1 MILVSA
7 ALVLAAIVLLI
18 AGVVLGMAF
27 LVMWSIVISVLSAVC
42 LLIGALLRRHE
53 LFPAGGRAAVEAH
66 QAAVAPQMVPH
77 MAPQMAHAGM
87 PVYGA
92 PTVMAPASPVP
103 PTIPPTYPPNPTVTA
118 PVPVPGL
125 GPDSIV
131 LVIPGRKRFHRSGCR
146 QLVGRE
152 TEELTV
158 EEAREEGFTPC
169 TTCVVDAA
177 ADDTWATTVQ
187 EARVEP
193 ADTPGRAGSVPPA
206 ASTPPVA
213 PVVPPVAPSLEP
225 SESTAVFRAEPPSAG
240 WPEPVPSDRPATSG
254 GWPEPVRPAEPVG
267 RKEPSARVN
276 PYAKGDS
283 AARAKPGEAEAES
296 PVPAFEAARS
306 EDAEPRSAR
315 PQSGKPEAA
324 KPQAVTSE
332 AATSE
337 AAESEAADFEA
348 AKPEATAPEAA
359 PGAAKFEA
367 AAPEAAPEAAK
378 LKAAAPEAAPGA
390 AIKTGRPEG
399 APGVAKFE
407 AAKSEAAPEA
417 GASKPSAKEQAEPA
431 EAGPEPAEGLVKP
444 SIAIPE
450 ASSSWNAFSRPT
462 ASPVAEKE
470 EAGEDRDG
478 DTVERKL
485 PPPMVKVMEG
495 TRRYHAPD
503 CPLIKGEEDG
513 IETMSEPAAEEAGLT
528 PCTVCDKS

>member
-66 QAAVAPQMVPH
+66 HAAVAPQLM
-77 MAPQMAHAGM
+77 PQMAHAGM

-92 PTVMAPASPVP
+92 PTVVPPTPPASPA
-103 PTIPPTYPPNPTVTA
+103 YPPNPTVSA
-118 PVPVPGL
+118 PMPVPGL

-158 EEAREEGFTPC
+158 EEAREEGFSPC

-177 ADDTWATTVQ
+177 TDDTWATTVQ

-193 ADTPGRAGSVPPA
+193 ADTPGRAGPVPPA
-206 ASTPPVA
+206 ASTPPVV
-213 PVVPPVAPSLEP
+213 PPTVVPPVAPPAAPSLE
-225 SESTAVFRAEPPSAG
+225 SSDTTAVFRADSGSTG
-240 WPEPVPSDRPATSG
+240 WPEPVAPRRPASPG
-254 GWPEPVRPAEPVG
+254 GWPEPVRPAETKAEPVT
-267 RKEPSARVN
+267 RVN
-276 PYAKGDS
+276 PYAKVEPEPKS
-283 AARAKPGEAEAES
+283 A
-296 PVPAFEAARS
+296 VPSFAAAP
-306 EDAEPRSAR
+306 AEPQKPAEPVKSTE
-315 PQSGKPEAA
+315 PQKRTEPREPAEPQKRAEHREPAEPQKPAEPEAA
-324 KPQAVTSE
+324 KASPKVDSPEPE
-332 AATSE
+332 APK
-337 AAESEAADFEA
+337 AAE
-348 AKPEATAPEAA
+348 APE
-359 PGAAKFEA
+359 
-367 AAPEAAPEAAK
+367 PE
-378 LKAAAPEAAPGA
+378 
-390 AIKTGRPEG
+390 
-399 APGVAKFE
+399 VD
-407 AAKSEAAPEA
+407 
-417 GASKPSAKEQAEPA
+417 EPA
-431 EAGPEPAEGLVKP
+431 DEVASPPRSGKP

-450 ASSSWNAFSRPT
+450 ASSSWNAFSRPSAPADDT
-462 ASPVAEKE
+462 LAEAEDAPEAPEAVE
-470 EAGEDRDG
+470 EEDGEDRDG

-503 CPLIKGEEDG
+503 CPLIKGEDDG
-513 IETMSEPAAEEAGLT
+513 IETMSLPAAEEAGLT

>member
-66 QAAVAPQMVPH
+66 QAAVAPQMAPH

-92 PTVMAPASPVP
+92 PPVMAPAAPVP
-103 PTIPPTYPPNPTVTA
+103 PTAPPTYPPHPTVTA

-206 ASTPPVA
+206 ASTPPVV
-213 PVVPPVAPSLEP
+213 PVVPPAAPSLES

-240 WPEPVPSDRPATSG
+240 WPEPVPSDRSETPRPAASS
-254 GWPEPVRPAEPVG
+254 GWPEPVRPAEPVA
-267 RKEPSARVN
+267 RKESPARGN
-276 PYAKGDS
+276 PYAKADS
-283 AARAKPGEAEAES
+283 AARAKTEKEPEAAS
-296 PVPAFEAARS
+296 PVPAFEAAKPDDDRPEPVKPEAVKS
-306 EDAEPRSAR
+306 EAGTPKAADAAKPVADEPVGAEAETASEAVK
-315 PQSGKPEAA
+315 PKAEKPEAA
-324 KPQAVTSE
+324 SETAKLKPVKPEAVPE
-332 AATSE
+332 AAKVE
-337 AAESEAADFEA
+337 ADEPEASAPSAKERSEAAD
-348 AKPEATAPEAA
+348 
-359 PGAAKFEA
+359 
-367 AAPEAAPEAAK
+367 
-378 LKAAAPEAAPGA
+378 
-390 AIKTGRPEG
+390 
-399 APGVAKFE
+399 
-407 AAKSEAAPEA
+407 
-417 GASKPSAKEQAEPA
+417 
-431 EAGPEPAEGLVKP
+431 GPVKP
-444 SIAIPE
+444 AITIPE
-450 ASSSWNAFSRPT
+450 ASSSWNAFSRPAAPPT
-462 ASPVAEKE
+462 AAKEEAEEE

-495 TRRYHAPD
+495 TRRYHTPD
-503 CPLIKGEEDG
+503 CPLIKGDDDG
-513 IETMSEPAAEEAGLT
+513 IETMSQPAAEEAGLT
-528 PCTVCDKS
+528 PCTVCDKA

>member
-66 QAAVAPQMVPH
+66 QAAIAPQLM
-77 MAPQMAHAGM
+77 PQMAHAGM

-92 PTVMAPASPVP
+92 PTVMAPMPPVP
-103 PTIPPTYPPNPTVTA
+103 PTVSPAYPPNPTVSA
-118 PVPVPGL
+118 PMPAPGL

-169 TTCVVDAA
+169 TTCVVDAVT
-177 ADDTWATTVQ
+177 DDTWATTVQ

-193 ADTPGRAGSVPPA
+193 ADTPGRAGPVPPA

-213 PVVPPVAPSLEP
+213 PAVVSPAVPAAAPSLE
-225 SESTAVFRAEPPSAG
+225 SGESTAVFRAEPSSTG
-240 WPEPVPSDRPATSG
+240 WPEPVASSRSEARPTSSG
-254 GWPEPVRPAEPVG
+254 GWPESVRPAEPAA
-267 RKEPSARVN
+267 KAESATRAN
-276 PYAKGDS
+276 PYAKAEPKS
-283 AARAKPGEAEAES
+283 AVPSFAAASETMKPAD
-296 PVPAFEAARS
+296 P
-306 EDAEPRSAR
+306 EDAVPEPSPKKDKPAE
-315 PQSGKPEAA
+315 PDSPEPEA
-324 KPQAVTSE
+324 SE
-332 AATSE
+332 A
-337 AAESEAADFEA
+337 
-348 AKPEATAPEAA
+348 
-359 PGAAKFEA
+359 
-367 AAPEAAPEAAK
+367 
-378 LKAAAPEAAPGA
+378 L
-390 AIKTGRPEG
+390 
-399 APGVAKFE
+399 
-407 AAKSEAAPEA
+407 
-417 GASKPSAKEQAEPA
+417 QAETDQ
-431 EAGPEPAEGLVKP
+431 PEPTTSTKP
-444 SIAIPE
+444 AIAIPE
-450 ASSSWNAFSRPT
+450 ASSSWNAFSR
-462 ASPVAEKE
+462 AAAAAERAPAPAPAAAE
-470 EAGEDRDG
+470 EAEVEETYVEEVAVEEGEDGEDRDG

-495 TRRYHAPD
+495 TKRYHSPE

-513 IETMSEPAAEEAGLT
+513 IETMSLPAAEEAGLT

>member
-66 QAAVAPQMVPH
+66 QAAVAPQMVLH

-92 PTVMAPASPVP
+92 PTAMPPTAPVP
-103 PTIPPTYPPNPTVTA
+103 PAASPAYPPNPTVTA

-169 TTCVVDAA
+169 TTCVVDAVT
-177 ADDTWATTVQ
+177 DDTWAATVQ

-206 ASTPPVA
+206 ASTPPV
-213 PVVPPVAPSLEP
+213 VPPAAPSLEP
-225 SESTAVFRAEPPSAG
+225 SDTTAVFHAEPPSAG
-240 WPEPVPSDRPATSG
+240 WPEPVPSDRPETSRPPVPG
-254 GWPEPVRPAEPVG
+254 GWPEPVRPTEPAA
-267 RKEPSARVN
+267 RKETPARVN
-276 PYAKGDS
+276 PYAKAD
-283 AARAKPGEAEAES
+283 ADARAKEPEAES
-296 PVPAFEAARS
+296 PVPSFEAAKSEEATPRPVKPEAFKPAAVRS
-306 EDAEPRSAR
+306 EAGEPEGGTPEGVKPEVVRSEAGKPEVGKSAAVGSKAAKPEAFKPEVGESEAFKAEAATSEVGKPGA
-315 PQSGKPEAA
+315 GKPEAA
-324 KPQAVTSE
+324 KLYAVE
-332 AATSE
+332 
-337 AAESEAADFEA
+337 
-348 AKPEATAPEAA
+348 PEAGKSAA
-359 PGAAKFEA
+359 ASEA
-367 AAPEAAPEAAK
+367 AAP
-378 LKAAAPEAAPGA
+378 
-390 AIKTGRPEG
+390 
-399 APGVAKFE
+399 
-407 AAKSEAAPEA
+407 
-417 GASKPSAKEQAEPA
+417 KPSAKERASEPA
-431 EAGPEPAEGLVKP
+431 GEPAKP

-462 ASPVAEKE
+462 VSPEAEVAEE
-470 EAGEDRDG
+470 EEVVGEDRDG

-513 IETMSEPAAEEAGLT
+513 IETMSKPAAEEAGLT

>member
-1 MILVSA
+1 
-7 ALVLAAIVLLI
+7 
-18 AGVVLGMAF
+18 MAF

-66 QAAVAPQMVPH
+66 QAAVATQMAPH

-92 PTVMAPASPVP
+92 PTAMPTAPPVP
-103 PTIPPTYPPNPTVTA
+103 PTASPAYPPNPTVTA

-158 EEAREEGFTPC
+158 EEAREEGFSPC

-206 ASTPPVA
+206 ASTPPVVPPA
-213 PVVPPVAPSLEP
+213 APPVAPSLEP
-225 SESTAVFRAEPPSAG
+225 SEPTAVFRAEPPSAG
-240 WPEPVPSDRPATSG
+240 WPEPVPSDRPETSRPAAPS
-254 GWPEPVRPAEPVG
+254 GWPEPVRPAEPSA
-267 RKEPSARVN
+267 RKETPARVN
-276 PYAKGDS
+276 PYAK
-283 AARAKPGEAEAES
+283 AKTEKEPEAES
-296 PVPAFEAARS
+296 PVPSFETAKPKPEAVEPETVEPEAEPEVVKPGADTSEATTEAAASKPKKPSLKERAPA
-306 EDAEPRSAR
+306 EADAEP
-315 PQSGKPEAA
+315 
-324 KPQAVTSE
+324 
-332 AATSE
+332 
-337 AAESEAADFEA
+337 
-348 AKPEATAPEAA
+348 
-359 PGAAKFEA
+359 
-367 AAPEAAPEAAK
+367 
-378 LKAAAPEAAPGA
+378 
-390 AIKTGRPEG
+390 
-399 APGVAKFE
+399 
-407 AAKSEAAPEA
+407 
-417 GASKPSAKEQAEPA
+417 
-431 EAGPEPAEGLVKP
+431 VKP
-444 SIAIPE
+444 SIEIPE
-450 ASSSWNAFSRPT
+450 ASSSWNAFSRPS
-462 ASPVAEKE
+462 APAEAEADDE
-470 EAGEDRDG
+470 EEVVTEDRDG

-495 TRRYHAPD
+495 TRRYHTPD

-513 IETMSEPAAEEAGLT
+513 IETMSKPAAEEAGLT
-528 PCTVCDKS
+528 PCTVCDKA

>member
-66 QAAVAPQMVPH
+66 HAAVAPQLM
-77 MAPQMAHAGM
+77 PQMAHAGM

-92 PTVMAPASPVP
+92 PPVMAPMPQAP
-103 PTIPPTYPPNPTVTA
+103 PTVSPAYPTNPTVSA

-125 GPDSIV
+125 GPDSLV

-146 QLVGRE
+146 QLAGRE

-177 ADDTWATTVQ
+177 NDDTWATTVQ

-193 ADTPGRAGSVPPA
+193 ADTPGRAGPVPPA
-206 ASTPPVA
+206 ASTPPVVP
-213 PVVPPVAPSLEP
+213 PVVPPAPSLE
-225 SESTAVFRAEPPSAG
+225 SGGSTAVFRAEPASTG
-240 WPEPVPSDRPATSG
+240 WPEPVPSNRPDPRSDARPDARPAPSS
-254 GWPEPVRPAEPVG
+254 GWPEPTPPAKAEPVT
-267 RKEPSARVN
+267 RAN
-276 PYAKGDS
+276 PYAKAEPKS
-283 AARAKPGEAEAES
+283 AVPSFAAASEMAKPKATDPEDATPEPAPAPAKDEKPAAKDAPEPEAPQTLKAQTLKAETPKKAETDEAE
-296 PVPAFEAARS
+296 PVE
-306 EDAEPRSAR
+306 
-315 PQSGKPEAA
+315 
-324 KPQAVTSE
+324 
-332 AATSE
+332 
-337 AAESEAADFEA
+337 
-348 AKPEATAPEAA
+348 EAA
-359 PGAAKFEA
+359 PDLATPAPAKPA
-367 AAPEAAPEAAK
+367 
-378 LKAAAPEAAPGA
+378 
-390 AIKTGRPEG
+390 
-399 APGVAKFE
+399 
-407 AAKSEAAPEA
+407 
-417 GASKPSAKEQAEPA
+417 SAKP
-431 EAGPEPAEGLVKP
+431 P
-444 SIAIPE
+444 IAIPE
-450 ASSSWNAFSRPT
+450 ASSSWNAFSRGS
-462 ASPVAEKE
+462 AAAE
-470 EAGEDRDG
+470 EAPAEPAVVVEDPPAVEDAEDGEDRDG

-495 TRRYHAPD
+495 TKRYHSPE

-513 IETMSEPAAEEAGLT
+513 IETMSQPAAEEAGLT

>member
-66 QAAVAPQMVPH
+66 QAAVAPQMAPH

-92 PTVMAPASPVP
+92 PTAMPTAPPVP
-103 PTIPPTYPPNPTVTA
+103 PAAAPAYPPNPTVTA

-131 LVIPGRKRFHRSGCR
+131 LVIPGRKRFHRTGCR
-146 QLVGRE
+146 QLVGRD

-158 EEAREEGFTPC
+158 EEAREEGFSPC

-187 EARVEP
+187 ETRVEP

-206 ASTPPVA
+206 ASTPPVVP
-213 PVVPPVAPSLEP
+213 PVVPPSAPSLEP
-225 SESTAVFRAEPPSAG
+225 SDSTAVFRAEPPSAG
-240 WPEPVPSDRPATSG
+240 WPEPVPSDRPETSRPATPG
-254 GWPEPVRPAEPVG
+254 GRPEPAA
-267 RKEPSARVN
+267 RKESPARVN
-276 PYAKGDS
+276 PYAKTGPET
-283 AARAKPGEAEAES
+283 RAKTEQEPEAES
-296 PVPAFEAARS
+296 PVPS
-306 EDAEPRSAR
+306 
-315 PQSGKPEAA
+315 
-324 KPQAVTSE
+324 
-332 AATSE
+332 
-337 AAESEAADFEA
+337 FEA
-348 AKPEATAPEAA
+348 AKPEAAKPDAAKREAA
-359 PGAAKFEA
+359 K
-367 AAPEAAPEAAK
+367 PEAAK
-378 LKAAAPEAAPGA
+378 PTSAEPDVEPAAVKPDAATPEATPEAA
-390 AIKTGRPEG
+390 
-399 APGVAKFE
+399 
-407 AAKSEAAPEA
+407 
-417 GASKPSAKEQAEPA
+417 ASKPAPDEPSPKKPSLKEREPA
-431 EAGPEPAEGLVKP
+431 EAEPVKP
-444 SIAIPE
+444 SIEIPA
-450 ASSSWNAFSRPT
+450 ASSSWNAFSRP
-462 ASPVAEKE
+462 AAPAEADADEEEVVA
-470 EAGEDRDG
+470 EDRDG

-495 TRRYHAPD
+495 TRRYHTPD

-513 IETMSEPAAEEAGLT
+513 IETMSQPAAEEAGLT